1 VADTRPEG
9 AALVVRAGQKGA
21 LAAEFERQGLAA
33 VGWPKLEDLGGLR
46 DRIEL
51 RQLLE
56 STHAANEVNQ
66 SVLELG
72 DFLFALKPGSRVVT
86 YNPLERY
93 YLVGEVVGGY
103 EYRPELGLRTKE
115 EPFKH
120 IRRVE
125 WRRGAARGDLS
136 EATKN
141 EFPPYKTTFWIDGDA
156 LAEIEGGPGDASPKY
171 WWVNQG
177 TNYKMEKAGAYL
189 WAPQKNKQG
198 SPLRHWT
205 DLQKAAPGD
214 LVFNYANGAIRAVSR
229 VLEPASIGRRPDGL
243 EESGWERD
251 GFQLLIEYSE
261 LAKPLELEA
270 IPAALRAGG
279 PGPFTVD
286 GSVKQ
291 GYFFPVDHDTGAA
304 IERLAREVGVI
315 APQSQNHW
323 AFLANPQYWDL
334 AEAVRTKHP
343 GDPEDW
349 TASRPKIRDEASP
362 GDPVI
367 LYQCGEAAG
376 IYALANVAG
385 PPLRRLKVINGKTGD
400 QEEWALPLEYT
411 QVLSTPVSKE
421 RLLAHPVLK
430 GLTVIAGQGANF
442 RVTPEQWAAL
452 QELIGDEAQ
461 NPWDEYVYWAGRF
474 IEHPD
479 FDSWERDYKFAIKDG
494 LVTAKDALLTGNPEW
509 PRLLKKAFA
518 DPPNNITSWQVHSK
532 LLDWAAS
539 DTEAAGRALSALWQ
553 APRPLPDGVAEYRR
567 LIPDSLKPI
576 RRAVIFAFLL
586 MALDPTV
593 FVPYRANAFSEN
605 YRLVDYPPGPGS
617 DDPVGQYEYALGFA
631 DRLMA
636 ECAGRGMV
644 LRDRL
649 DAQSIIWTM
658 AKSGPLDQWDDDS
671 KARFLAYKGEV
682 REPAEDAVS
691 DAESIYEALCSD
703 SVQIRFPEWV
713 VTDYLLALAAKPF
726 VLLSGISGTG
736 KTQIAQIVAELL
748 AGDEEILE
756 AQPVKRDDPG
766 SAFHT
771 VGKSTLAQGLVIP
784 RNAEHL
790 FPDAEPGRWRVVTIR
805 SHGGEYPANVEQVVF
820 TDPRRAPIM
829 RLMWKKE
836 AKKWIRGVAEFD
848 DVLKITPDPGN
859 EAVFDVEVI
868 KPQRIV
874 RRSDAR
880 RVALV
885 PVRADWTDNRDLLGF
900 YNVLTERYEPTDL
913 LRVLLRAV
921 ERPDRLHFVILDEMN
936 LAKVEYYFADFL
948 SAMET
953 TERGQGIPLHD
964 QDEDVVIELDGED
977 ALVPRRLPIP
987 ANVFFTGTVNID
999 ETTHMF
1005 SRKVL
1010 DRANVI
1016 EFHDADIRRHLGL
1029 PGAEANGPKVRLYG
1043 DTSVPKMLVHERNRK
1058 AERAILAG
1066 EHGIRLAAVHDIL
1079 KEYNLH
1085 FGYRV
1090 ADECARYLWLAR
1102 AHAGQSFL
1110 DEALDLQILQKV
1122 LPKLAGNRSEL
1133 QEPLERLLSFF
1144 ATGVD
1149 AKLNLGDMDSVHAYD
1164 VSAARMPMSAA
1175 KVRRML
1181 ERLTAVGFTSFV
1193 E

>member
-1 VADTRPEG
+1 MTDMRSRG
-9 AALVVRAGQKGA
+9 AALVVRAGQGA
-21 LAAEFERQGLAA
+21 ELAPAFERDGLVA
-33 VGWPKLEDLGGLR
+33 VGWPLLDDLSGVSNPA
-46 DRIEL
+46 EL
-51 RQLLE
+51 REVLVE
-56 STHAANEVNQ
+56 RNASTQVNQ

-72 DFLFALKPGSRVVT
+72 DFLFTLEPGSTVVT
-86 YNPLERY
+86 YNSNDRY
-93 YLVGEVVGGY
+93 YLVGTVVGPY
-103 EYRPELGLRTKE
+103 EYRPDLGLKTSV

-125 WRRGAARGDLS
+125 WQRGADRDALS
-136 EATKN
+136 DKAKKK
-141 EFPPYKTTFWIDGDA
+141 FPPYQTTFWLDEETLSEVAGRPAGDG
-156 LAEIEGGPGDASPKY
+156 PTY

-177 TNYKMEKAGAYL
+177 TNYKMEKTGGYL

-198 SPLRHWT
+198 SPLQHWT
-205 DLQKAAPGD
+205 DLQKAVPGD
-214 LVFNYANGAIRAVSR
+214 LVFNYANGAVRAVSR
-229 VLEPASIGRRPDGL
+229 ILEPASIGQRPDGL

-251 GFQLLIEYSE
+251 GYQLLIEYGE
-261 LAKPLELEA
+261 LSKPLELKA
-270 IPAALRAGG
+270 IPSALRAGG

-286 GSVKQ
+286 GGVKQ
-291 GYFFPVDHDTGAA
+291 GYFFPVDHETGIA
-304 IERLAREVGVI
+304 IERLARDVGVI
-315 APQSQNHW
+315 APLSQNHW
-323 AFLANPQYWDL
+323 AFLANPLYWDL

-349 TASRPKIRDEASP
+349 TASRAKIRDEARL

-367 LYQCGEAAG
+367 LYQCGGAAG
-376 IYALANVAG
+376 IYALAKVTG
-385 PPLRRLKVINGKTGD
+385 PPLRRPRVMRGQSGED
-400 QEEWALPLEYT
+400 EEWALPLEYT
-411 QVLSTPVSKE
+411 QILSTPVSKE

-430 GLTVIAGQGANF
+430 GLSVITGQGANF
-442 RVTPEQWAAL
+442 RVAPAQWTAL
-452 QELIGDEAQ
+452 QELISGEA
-461 NPWDEYVYWAGRF
+461 PSLWDEYVYWAARF
-474 IEHPD
+474 YEHPD
-479 FDSWERDYKFAIKDG
+479 FDKWERDYKFAIRDR
-494 LVTAKDALLTGNPEW
+494 LVRAKEALLAGGPEW
-509 PRLLKKAFA
+509 PSLLVRAFA
-518 DPPNNITSWQVHSK
+518 NPPNNITSWQVHSK
-532 LLDWAAS
+532 LLGWVKS
-539 DTEAAGRALSALWQ
+539 DPEAAGRALSALWS
-553 APRPLPDGVAEYRR
+553 APQPFPDGVVEYRR
-567 LIPDSLKPI
+567 LVPDSLKPI
-576 RRAVIFAFLL
+576 RRAVIFSFLL

-593 FVPYRANAFSEN
+593 FVPYRTGAFFDN
-605 YRLVDYPPGPGS
+605 YRLVDYPSGPDS
-617 DDPVGQYEYALGFA
+617 YDPIGQYEYALGFA
-631 DRLMA
+631 DRLIA
-636 ECAGRGMV
+636 ECAERGLV

-649 DAQSIIWTM
+649 DAQSIVWTM
-658 AKSGPLDQWDDDS
+658 AKSGPLDEWDDES
-671 KARFLAYKGEV
+671 KARFLAYKGEA
-682 REPAEDAVS
+682 REPTEDAVS

-713 VTDYLLALAAKPF
+713 VTDYLLALSAKPF

-748 AGDEEILE
+748 AGNEDILE
-756 AQPVKRDDPG
+756 AQPVQRDDPG

-784 RNAEHL
+784 RNTEHL
-790 FPDAEPGRWRVVTIR
+790 FPDAEPGKWRVVTIR
-805 SHGGEYPANVEQVVF
+805 SQGGEYPANVEQVVF

-836 AKKWIRGVAEFD
+836 AKKWIRGVAEFG
-848 DVLKITPDPGN
+848 DVLRITPNPTD

-868 KPQRIV
+868 KPERIV

-921 ERPDRLHFVILDEMN
+921 QEPEKLHFVILDEMN

-953 TERGQGIPLHD
+953 AERGQGIPLHD
-964 QDEDVVIELDGED
+964 QDEDVAIELDGED

-1016 EFHDADIRRHLGL
+1016 EFHDVDIRRHLGL
-1029 PGAEANGPKVRLYG
+1029 PDAHANGPKIRLRG
-1043 DTSVPKMLVHERNRK
+1043 DTNVPKMLVHERDRK

-1066 EHGIRLAAVHDIL
+1066 EHGARLAAIHDIL
-1079 KEYNLH
+1079 RNYNLH

-1090 ADECARYLWLAR
+1090 VDECARYLWLTK
-1102 AHAGQSFL
+1102 AHAGQAFL

-1144 ATGVD
+1144 ATGND
-1149 AKLNLGDMDSVHAYD
+1149 AKLNLGDMESIHAYD
-1164 VSAARMPMSAA
+1164 LSAARMPMSAA